1 MKSGIDFWMPFYG
14 NDSCFNWWFDYLRN
28 YKNRSR
34 HQKRQEVILMRQKSR
49 KRRLRKRDSWTI
61 LQLKLRKARRA
72 ENKRIRQWFRENREA
87 I

>member
-1 MKSGIDFWMPFYG
+1 
-14 NDSCFNWWFDYLRN
+14 
-28 YKNRSR
+28 
-34 HQKRQEVILMRQKSR
+34 MRQKSR